1 MGNIRKEIDILRKNS
16 IEMLE
21 MQNTVKDEE
30 CLQWEYDTNGYEIA
44 EELISEFEDKLI
56 KVS

>member
-16 IEMLE
+16 TEMLE
-21 MQNTVKDEE
+21 MQNTGKDE
-30 CLQWEYDTNGYEIA
+30 CLQFECDTSRYKVA
-44 EELISEFEDKLI
+44 EELISEFEDKLV